1 MHLIHKQ
8 FKAMGSPCELKL
20 YAESGSKAEQCAA
33 TVIKDVQRLEQRYSR
48 YRPDSDLSRIN
59 QIAGQGG
66 SIRLDEETASLMDYA
81 EACYQESEGMFDVT
95 SGLLRKVWNFKNLQL
110 PEQSDIEAILDKVG
124 WHRLS
129 WNNPVLNFS
138 IAGMELDFGGTVKEY
153 AVDRAAGLC
162 LEAGIIHGLI
172 NLGGDIR
179 IIGPHPDGS
188 PWVVG
193 IQHPERPN
201 ELLKTLS
208 LYQGG
213 MASSGDYQRCIQ
225 MNGKRYSHVLN
236 PKTGWP
242 VSFLSAVSVVAD
254 FCVVAGSASTI
265 AMLKE
270 ANGTTWLENFGLP
283 HGWVDVEGNTGGP
296 LFT

>member
-1 MHLIHKQ
+1 MHLIHQQ

-20 YAESGSKAEQCAA
+20 YAESRSKAEQVAA
-33 TVIKDVQRLEQRYSR
+33 TVIQDVQRLEQRYSR
-48 YRPDSDLSRIN
+48 YQPESYLSGIN
-59 QIAGQGG
+59 QLAGQGG

-95 SGLLRKVWNFKNLQL
+95 SGLLRKVWNFKNLKL
-110 PEQSDIEAILDKVG
+110 PEQSEIDAILDKVG

-129 WNNPVLNFS
+129 WNNPVLDFS

-188 PWVVG
+188 PWAVG

-201 ELLKTLS
+201 ELLKTLN
-208 LYQGG
+208 LYQGA
-213 MASSGDYQRCIQ
+213 MASSGDYERCIDI
-225 MNGKRYSHVLN
+225 NGKRYSHVLN

-242 VSFLSAVSVVAD
+242 VSYLSAVSVVAD

-283 HGWVDVEGNTGGP
+283 HGWMDVKGHRGGP